1 MRTHQVYPLLTL
13 IAASTVGARIMTAPG
28 AYSVNDQSRWAT
40 IRALVDTGRYS
51 IGYREEYPDGT
62 HRDFGIVA
70 LKDWQSVDVVLHPT
84 TKRFYSSKPT
94 LLPTVLAGE
103 YWIIRN
109 LLGLNFRRD
118 RLVVTR
124 TILMTINLLPFV
136 LYLIVLARLL
146 DRLGTT
152 DWGRLFVFATA
163 GFGTFVSGFSGSLNN
178 HTVAAIGGLFAVYHC
193 LRIQLDND
201 RRGWRFGLVGVL
213 AGWALCNDLPA
224 AALAAGILLWLW
236 RFSPR
241 DTLRLAVPGMA
252 LPVAAYLVTQYLA
265 VGTIAPT
272 YAQERWYTYADSYW
286 LHPVGIDAADENKII
301 YAANLLVGHTGILSL
316 TPALLLGWIGMVRT
330 SLGADDAIPA
340 DSAARTLALLTLA
353 MTVITFGF
361 YVMRTHSYGGQAAG
375 PRWFFWLVPLWL
387 LTMAPEADRWAVT
400 PWRRRLAYVFL
411 AFSIGTASYAL
422 ANPWQHSWL
431 LTLFRRWGMTSY

>member
-163 GFGTFVSGFSGSLNN
+163 G
-178 HTVAAIGGLFAVYHC
+178 
-193 LRIQLDND
+193 
-201 RRGWRFGLVGVL
+201 
-213 AGWALCNDLPA
+213 
-224 AALAAGILLWLW
+224 
-236 RFSPR
+236 
-241 DTLRLAVPGMA
+241 
-252 LPVAAYLVTQYLA
+252 
-265 VGTIAPT
+265 
-272 YAQERWYTYADSYW
+272 
-286 LHPVGIDAADENKII
+286 
-301 YAANLLVGHTGILSL
+301 
-316 TPALLLGWIGMVRT
+316 
-330 SLGADDAIPA
+330 
-340 DSAARTLALLTLA
+340 
-353 MTVITFGF
+353 
-361 YVMRTHSYGGQAAG
+361 
-375 PRWFFWLVPLWL
+375 
-387 LTMAPEADRWAVT
+387 
-400 PWRRRLAYVFL
+400 
-411 AFSIGTASYAL
+411 
-422 ANPWQHSWL
+422 
-431 LTLFRRWGMTSY
+431 